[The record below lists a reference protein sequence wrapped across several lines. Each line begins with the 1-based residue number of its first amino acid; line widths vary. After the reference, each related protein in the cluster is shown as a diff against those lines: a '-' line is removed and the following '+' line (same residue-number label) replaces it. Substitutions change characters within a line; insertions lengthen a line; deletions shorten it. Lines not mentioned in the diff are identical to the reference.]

1 MKIKNLISSIKN
13 KLSSSK
19 NKKFWILGTILVVL
33 ICLSVFVFPSSN
45 KSKDDENLAKQQTS
59 ISVEKYEY
67 EIEQKLKQML
77 LSISEI
83 SEADVMVVCDATE
96 VVEYLKNK
104 TETTSGSGDTAS
116 KTTTEEVVYEK
127 NGSNLRG
134 EPAFSHSSAQEL
146 YRGGYSRPGLIR
158 HRIRAVPEM
167 APHQFLLREQ
177 TPLRTQLCRA
187 GLRMPSANEQRLQ
200 HATLHIVKKTLRSIL
215 QFPCTQGSVKGRPHT
230 AAISSHIPRA
240 QPMSSRQN
248 IQRVRHGGRL
258 TSRYSGTESIRF
270 TPGSIIKS
278 SLLLRRQVTRGS
290 RALKHTRHRRFCR
303 TCFFL
308 SHRFLVFCIERAA
321 GQVHG
326 QSILRTQQIIPLHQL
341 RLGSSSALRC
351 RQYFS
356 LQSGKINANIRVALS
371 TLYLSLYRLRR
382 TEVKVMLGHDT
393 HIIRLLHA
401 LIPA

>member
-127 NGSNLRG
+127 NGSN
-134 EPAFSHSSAQEL
+134 SSAIVVSKTNPKIVGVWIVINEV
-146 YRGGYSRPGLIR
+146 S
-158 HRIRAVPEM
+158 
-167 APHQFLLREQ
+167 
-177 TPLRTQLCRA
+177 
-187 GLRMPSANEQRLQ
+187 PSTKLSIINSISSVLNINESS
-200 HATLHIVKKTLRSIL
+200 ISIL
-215 QFPCTQGSVKGRPHT
+215 QGR
-230 AAISSHIPRA
+230 
-240 QPMSSRQN
+240 
-248 IQRVRHGGRL
+248 
-258 TSRYSGTESIRF
+258 
-270 TPGSIIKS
+270 
-278 SLLLRRQVTRGS
+278 
-290 RALKHTRHRRFCR
+290 
-303 TCFFL
+303 
-308 SHRFLVFCIERAA
+308 
-321 GQVHG
+321 
-326 QSILRTQQIIPLHQL
+326 
-341 RLGSSSALRC
+341 
-351 RQYFS
+351 
-356 LQSGKINANIRVALS
+356 
-371 TLYLSLYRLRR
+371 
-382 TEVKVMLGHDT
+382 
-393 HIIRLLHA
+393 
-401 LIPA
+401 